1 MMCLDIHIPDE
12 ILSEILTPLLQLS
25 DDVFDDRR
33 SKPLLAPGFSS
44 STYLLVC
51 KAWLRI
57 ATPLLYSVVLLRT
70 TAQAAALE
78 AVLQA
83 NEDFELFIKKL
94 RLEGGFGDAM
104 HNILRCSPNITEFY
118 MTLDVWGSDTP
129 TGLCSGLSCIN
140 PQRVILV
147 DKLRDNNR
155 NKKLFKALLAV
166 IPQWNNLTTFEFPY
180 LYDLSGDEG
189 LVARRRGEALGL
201 GLSRSPSLQTVLAEW
216 GNAFPPNLRLLVAL
230 PTLKAL
236 HFTYPDHFRG
246 RDDELKDMVGLYR
259 TLLRSFQEDVN
270 RFNDERL
277 KRFVTYS
284 TLPEYPPPPTAPS
297 QPAPPADQSSSPPT
311 SASAQDLTQLYELA
325 DAPSS
330 ENLILTSFPSLRD
343 LNWCE
348 SGCIAASPALPV
360 LPSTLDHLVELQI
373 HGDAEVFLEAVTP
386 FSLPSLREVYI
397 SWKVDRVGAFGFL
410 DVHGSKLLHL
420 SAPIDILEGIDV
432 MEACPLL
439 RCLEIERP
447 TEGYEDAGE
456 ELITDTSEHD
466 TLQVIQFD
474 YRL

>member
-1 MMCLDIHIPDE
+1 MMFAGIHIPDE
-12 ILSEILTPLLQLS
+12 ILSEILAPLLQLS
-25 DDVFDDRR
+25 DDIFDDRR
-33 SKPLLAPGFSS
+33 SKPLLAPAFSS

-51 KAWLRI
+51 KPWLRI

-78 AVLQA
+78 AVLES
-83 NEDFELFIKKL
+83 NEEFGLFIKKL
-94 RLEGGFGDAM
+94 RLEGGFGDPM
-104 HNILRCSPNITEFY
+104 HTILRCAPNITDFY

-140 PQRVILV
+140 PTRVILV

-155 NKKLFKALLAV
+155 SKKLFKAPRL

-216 GNAFPPNLRLLVAL
+216 GNAFPPNLRLLIAL

-259 TLLRSFQEDVN
+259 TLLRAFREDVD
-270 RFNDERL
+270 RFDDDHERL
-277 KRFVTYS
+277 KRFITYS
-284 TLPEYPPPPTAPS
+284 PLPEYPPPPS
-297 QPAPPADQSSSPPT
+297 QPAPPASPPT
-311 SASAQDLTQLYELA
+311 SARARLYELA

-330 ENLILTSFPSLRD
+330 ETETLLRLNAYTEKPHLSTERIPLDLSILSVFSSLRD
-343 LNWCE
+343 LNW
-348 SGCIAASPALPV
+348 
-360 LPSTLDHLVELQI
+360 
-373 HGDAEVFLEAVTP
+373 
-386 FSLPSLREVYI
+386 LPSLREVYI

-410 DVHGSKLLHL
+410 DAHGSKLFNAPL
-420 SAPIDILEGIDV
+420 SSDRY
-432 MEACPLL
+432 
-439 RCLEIERP
+439 RCDGSLSVVEMSWNSE
-447 TEGYEDAGE
+447 TYEVCSYFFKA
-456 ELITDTSEHD
+456 L
-466 TLQVIQFD
+466 VIHCD
-474 YRL
+474 D